1 MKNFLLR
8 FSAVI
13 TAITA
18 CLYIA
23 LLATGGTYTAMAVG
37 IFAVFSGMFYLGE
50 VERNSVD
57 IHSTY
62 W

>member
-1 MKNFLLR
+1 MKNAALR
-8 FSAVI
+8 ISLIVVI
-13 TAITA
+13 MLMVAF
-18 CLYIA
+18 IA
-23 LLATGGTYTAMAVG
+23 LLATGGTYSAMAVG